1 MRIKIIW
8 GAIIIILVMFNGLP
22 INADSLWGSISKSPF
37 VSAKSTNV
45 GELITVLIS
54 VRTTARQTG
63 GTSTAKDS
71 KVEAGLTD
79 VWDQIAYAISGAGDQ
94 SLRRDRNYEIYG
106 KDKFMG
112 KGKTSH
118 TSAVQAK
125 MTTKITEVK
134 PNGMLVI
141 SGKQSVKVNNETET
155 IVVTGLVRP
164 DDITSEN
171 TIYSYQIADV
181 DISVSSK
188 GPIGSKQNPG
198 ILTRIFNWLF

>member
-8 GAIIIILVMFNGLP
+8 GAIILILLLFNSLGVQ
-22 INADSLWGSISKSPF
+22 ADSLWGSTSKSPF

-45 GELITVLIS
+45 GDLVTVLIS
-54 VRTTARQTG
+54 VNTSAKQSG
-63 GTSTAKDS
+63 GTSTDKDS
-71 KVEAGLTD
+71 KVEAGLMD
-79 VWDQIAYAISGAGDQ
+79 VWNQIAYAIAGDE
-94 SLRRDRNYEIYG
+94 SLRRDRDYEVYG
-106 KDKFMG
+106 KDKFKG

-118 TSAVQAK
+118 SSSVRAK

-155 IVVTGLVRP
+155 ILVTGLVRP

-171 TIYSYQIADV
+171 TVYSYLIADV